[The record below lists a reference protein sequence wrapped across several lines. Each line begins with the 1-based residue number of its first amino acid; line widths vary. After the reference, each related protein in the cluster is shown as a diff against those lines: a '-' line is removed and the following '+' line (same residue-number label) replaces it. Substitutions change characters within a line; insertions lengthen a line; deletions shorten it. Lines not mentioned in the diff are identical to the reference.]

1 MSVSL
6 SIFKKL
12 FWDVDFST
20 IDPVKNKR
28 FVIERV
34 LEYGDLSHFKKL
46 KEIYSLD
53 DIKEV
58 LKSSKT
64 ISFKTANFY
73 ALILKV
79 PRKEVLC
86 LKKPLM
92 QKQDRF

>member
-6 SIFKKL
+6 SVFKKL

-34 LEYGDLSHFKKL
+34 LEYGGLYHFEKL
-46 KEIYSLD
+46 KELYSLD

-58 LKSSKT
+58 LKIQGVDATT
-64 ISFKTANFY
+64 IELDEPQHTGKSFLHQRVAIF
-73 ALILKV
+73 
-79 PRKEVLC
+79 
-86 LKKPLM
+86 
-92 QKQDRF
+92 

>member
-6 SIFKKL
+6 SAFKKL

-20 IDPVKNKR
+20 IDPVQNKR

-34 LEYGDLSHFKKL
+34 LEYGDLYHFEKL
-46 KEIYSLD
+46 KELYSIG

-58 LKSSKT
+58 LKNSKT

-73 ALILKV
+73 ALVLGV

-86 LKKPLM
+86 LRKPST
-92 QKQDRF
+92 QKQNRF

>member
-53 DIKEV
+53 DIKDV

>member
-6 SIFKKL
+6 SAFKKL
-12 FWDVDFST
+12 FWDVDFSK
-20 IDPVKNKR
+20 IDHVKNKR

-86 LKKPLM
+86 LRKPLM

>member
-6 SIFKKL
+6 SAFKKL
-12 FWDVDFST
+12 FWDVDFSK

-46 KEIYSLD
+46 KEVYSLD

-58 LKSSKT
+58 LKNSKT

-73 ALILKV
+73 ALILHV
-79 PRKEVLC
+79 PRKDVLC
-86 LKKPLM
+86 LRKPLI
-92 QKQDRF
+92 QRQDRF

>member
-1 MSVSL
+1 MTIKL
-6 SIFKKL
+6 LTFKKL
-12 FWDVDFST
+12 FWDVDFSY
-20 IDPVKNKR
+20 IDPVRNKR

-34 LEYGDLSHFKKL
+34 LEYGDLSHFEKLKKL
-46 KEIYSLD
+46 YSLE

-73 ALILKV
+73 ALLLGV

-86 LKKPLM
+86 LRKPLT